1 MLGQIG
7 IPGIII
13 LLVICLIAF
22 GSKNLPNIG
31 RSLGESLQEFKRG
44 ISGLKEG
51 IQLKE
56 NENSQQTRSAISE
69 ERKEL

>member
-1 MLGQIG
+1 MLGQVG

-44 ISGLKEG
+44 ISGLKEVF
-51 IQLKE
+51 
-56 NENSQQTRSAISE
+56 N
-69 ERKEL
+69 